1 MGEPRAD
8 KVAVVAE
15 VKDKLESSDG
25 VLLTEYRGIDVP
37 GMAELRTTLR
47 PAGGEYKIYKN
58 TLVKLAANE
67 LGMELDELL
76 SGPVALAF
84 VGEKSDGSKGD
95 AAAVAKAL
103 KEFGKSNEALVIKG
117 GLLDGKPVTPA
128 EIKALAELPSREVL
142 FAEFAG
148 AMEHM
153 LGDFAG
159 LLDNKLR
166 EFVGVMEALVEKG
179 GPGGAGNS
187 AEEAADDAPQDAAP
201 AEEAPADDAP
211 QDAAPAEEAPADDAP
226 QDAAPAEEEA
236 PQDAAP
242 AEEASADDAGEDAP
256 QDAAPAEEEAPQ
268 DAAPVEEASADDAVE
283 DAPQDAPSAD
293 EAE

>member
-15 VKDKLESSDG
+15 VKDKLEGADG
-25 VLLTEYRGIDVP
+25 VVLTEYRGIDVP
-37 GMAELRTTLR
+37 GLAELRASLR
-47 PAGGEYKIYKN
+47 PIGGEYKIYKN

-67 LGMELDELL
+67 LGLELDELL
-76 SGPVALAF
+76 TGPTALAF
-84 VGEKSDGSKGD
+84 VGEKADGSKGD

-103 KEFGKSNEALVIKG
+103 KEYGKTNDALVIKG
-117 GLLDGKPVTPA
+117 GILDGQAISPE

-159 LLDNKLR
+159 LLDNKLQ
-166 EFVGVMEALVEKG
+166 EFVGCMEALVEKG
-179 GPGGAGNS
+179 GP
-187 AEEAADDAPQDAAP
+187 EAVTPQDAAPATPQDAAP
-201 AEEAPADDAP
+201 AEASSDDAPADAEAPAD
-211 QDAAPAEEAPADDAP
+211 
-226 QDAAPAEEEA
+226 
-236 PQDAAP
+236 
-242 AEEASADDAGEDAP
+242 
-256 QDAAPAEEEAPQ
+256 
-268 DAAPVEEASADDAVE
+268 
-283 DAPQDAPSAD
+283 

>member
-1 MGEPRAD
+1 MDTGVNTMGEPRAD

-15 VKDKLESSDG
+15 VKEKLEAADG
-25 VLLTEYRGIDVP
+25 VVLTEYRGIDVP
-37 GMAELRTTLR
+37 GMAELRASLR

-76 SGPVALAF
+76 VGPTALAI
-84 VGEKSDGSKGD
+84 VGEKADGTKGD

-103 KEFGKSNEALVIKG
+103 KEYGKTNDALVIKG
-117 GLLDGKPVTPA
+117 GLLDGKAVSPE

-159 LLDNKLR
+159 LLENKLR
-166 EFVGVMEALVEKG
+166 EFVGCMEALVEKG
-179 GPGGAGNS
+179 GPGGA
-187 AEEAADDAPQDAAP
+187 AEEVPADEAP
-201 AEEAPADDAP
+201 AEEAAAEQAP
-211 QDAAPAEEAPADDAP
+211 
-226 QDAAPAEEEA
+226 
-236 PQDAAP
+236 
-242 AEEASADDAGEDAP
+242 GEDDP
-256 QDAAPAEEEAPQ
+256 
-268 DAAPVEEASADDAVE
+268 
-283 DAPQDAPSAD
+283 AD
-293 EAE
+293 EADAASGEESE

>member
-15 VKDKLESSDG
+15 VKEKLEASDG
-25 VLLTEYRGIDVP
+25 VVLTEYRGIDVP
-37 GMAELRTTLR
+37 GMAELRASLR

-67 LGMELDELL
+67 LGMDLDELL
-76 SGPVALAF
+76 VGPTALAF
-84 VGEKSDGSKGD
+84 VGEKADGSKGD

-103 KEFGKSNEALVIKG
+103 KEYGKTNDALVIKG
-117 GLLDGKPVTPA
+117 GMLDGRAISPD

-159 LLDNKLR
+159 LLENKLR
-166 EFVGVMEALVEKG
+166 EFVGCMEALVEKG
-179 GPGGAGNS
+179 GPGGAGS
-187 AEEAADDAPQDAAP
+187 ADSEPQDAAADETPQDEAAEAPTDEASDDAGSDDEPAEEAAADADAA
-201 AEEAPADDAP
+201 
-211 QDAAPAEEAPADDAP
+211 
-226 QDAAPAEEEA
+226 
-236 PQDAAP
+236 
-242 AEEASADDAGEDAP
+242 
-256 QDAAPAEEEAPQ
+256 
-268 DAAPVEEASADDAVE
+268 
-283 DAPQDAPSAD
+283 D
-293 EAE
+293 ETE

>member
-187 AEEAADDAPQDAAP
+187 AEEAAGDSD
-201 AEEAPADDAP
+201 EEA
-211 QDAAPAEEAPADDAP
+211 ADDAP